1 MRIIS
6 KEVTVVID
14 LHEIWDKIE
23 DIEQL
28 KKLLAILGY
37 NYKDSSILLDSF
49 GTILGSDIVVEEG
62 ELHYHLELKG

>member
-1 MRIIS
+1 MRIIA

-37 NYKDSSILLDSF
+37 NYKDSSTLLDSF

>member
-1 MRIIS
+1 MRIIA

-37 NYKDSSILLDSF
+37 SYKDSSILLDSF

>member
-37 NYKDSSILLDSF
+37 SYKDSSILLDSF

>member
-1 MRIIS
+1 MRIIA